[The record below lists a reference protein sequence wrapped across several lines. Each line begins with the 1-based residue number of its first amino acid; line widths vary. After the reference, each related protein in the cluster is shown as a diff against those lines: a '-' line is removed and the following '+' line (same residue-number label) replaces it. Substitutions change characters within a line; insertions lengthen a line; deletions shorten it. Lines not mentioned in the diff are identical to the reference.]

1 MKTED
6 QTIDFLVDDDFI
18 HYVLEP
24 TPELQTAWSSF
35 FVQHP
40 SSLEAAQKARNILLG
55 DEQLSSFPEDAFQSV
70 KQAILLSIRSE
81 LN

>member
-24 TPELQTAWSSF
+24 TPELTAAWSGF
-35 FVQHP
+35 FVRHP
-40 SSLEAAQKARNILLG
+40 ENIAAADEARKLLVG
-55 DEQLSSFPEDAFQSV
+55 DDQQTQFPEDSLQSV
-70 KQAILLSIRSE
+70 KFAILQSIRSE